1 MPVDPKRL
9 RRLFAAGA
17 ILAALV
23 AAFFYLRGILK
34 SAPIV
39 QAPKSIPGNVE
50 KSGKGFTFSQSEGGR
65 TLFTIRA
72 ASFQE
77 YKQSGKAELQ
87 DVSIVVYG
95 REENHSDQI
104 YGSRFSYDQKTGD
117 VTAEGEVHI
126 DLDVTSTGT
135 AEPNQPPAQESR
147 NVIHVKT
154 SGLTFNRTT
163 GIAHTE
169 QRIEFRI
176 PEAEGSAVGAVYD
189 SHRSLLTLK
198 SAVKI
203 SSLEKQQAKL
213 AAQSATISKDP
224 HTIVLYSALIEQPPR
239 SMSSDKLS
247 IFLRDDNSVDRMVA
261 NGNVH
266 TSETGPHG
274 FEVAAPQGEVL

>member
-39 QAPKSIPGNVE
+39 QAPKSIPGNIE

-77 YKQSGKAELQ
+77 YKEGGKAELQ
-87 DVSIVVYG
+87 DVSIIVYG

-117 VTAEGEVHI
+117 VTAQGEVHI
-126 DLDVTSTGT
+126 DLDVNST
-135 AEPNQPPAQESR
+135 AVSQPNGPPAQETR

-163 GIAHTE
+163 GVAHTD
-169 QRIEFRI
+169 QKIEFRI
-176 PEAEGSAVGAVYD
+176 PEADGSAVGAIYN
-189 SHRSLLTLK
+189 SHKGL
-198 SAVKI
+198 
-203 SSLEKQQAKL
+203 
-213 AAQSATISKDP
+213 
-224 HTIVLYSALIEQPPR
+224 
-239 SMSSDKLS
+239 
-247 IFLRDDNSVDRMVA
+247 
-261 NGNVH
+261 
-266 TSETGPHG
+266 
-274 FEVAAPQGEVL
+274 